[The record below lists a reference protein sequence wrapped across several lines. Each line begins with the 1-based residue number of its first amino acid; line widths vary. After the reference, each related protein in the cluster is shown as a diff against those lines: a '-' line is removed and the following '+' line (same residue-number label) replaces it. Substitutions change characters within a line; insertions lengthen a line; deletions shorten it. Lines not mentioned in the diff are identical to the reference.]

1 MRIKNEGNCKII
13 GKVAHFSGCARWA
26 ESVRSTREQICP
38 IGEQNFY
45 VVTAILRTLSF
56 VLTNGRFVRRSWP
69 FCMFQLRER
78 AQFQSVQIVPEKKKN
93 QKSWAKKKRKTIFLS
108 AQKKF
113 NTFWGNMFLSNIS
126 NLSCIIEKMRPSAC
140 PSVGVIFL
148 RRLITFSSVN
158 YL

>member
-78 AQFQSVQIVPEKKKN
+78 AQFQSVQIVPEKKRTKKVE
-93 QKSWAKKKRKTIFLS
+93 QRKKEKQFFFQHKKSLTPFEEICSYQIFQTCRVSLKKCGLAPVPAWASYF
-108 AQKKF
+108 
-113 NTFWGNMFLSNIS
+113 
-126 NLSCIIEKMRPSAC
+126 C
-140 PSVGVIFL
+140 GV
-148 RRLITFSSVN
+148 
-158 YL
+158 